1 MYHSEN
7 LQKMIGIET
16 QDWIKC
22 MYFSS
27 KNNTYKYLRIR
38 KIRVQ
43 LARHWSWNG
52 GGGAAAAD
60 DDNDNYYDS
69 GLVTL

>member
-27 KNNTYKYLRIR
+27 KNNTYKYLR

-43 LARHWSWNG
+43 LAILWSWNG

>member
-1 MYHSEN
+1 MYQSEN

-27 KNNTYKYLRIR
+27 KNNTYKYLR
-38 KIRVQ
+38 KIKVQ
-43 LARHWSWNG
+43 LARLWSWNG
-52 GGGAAAAD
+52 VDGGAAAA

-69 GLVTL
+69 GLMTL

>member
-27 KNNTYKYLRIR
+27 KNNTYKYLW

-43 LARHWSWNG
+43 LARLWSWHG

-60 DDNDNYYDS
+60 DDNDNY
-69 GLVTL
+69 

>member
-27 KNNTYKYLRIR
+27 KNNTYKYLR

-43 LARHWSWNG
+43 LARLWSWNG

-60 DDNDNYYDS
+60 DDDNDNYYDS